1 MKFKSR
7 IIMILFLCSVF
18 VLNSG
23 FLVIG
28 HRGFPTKYP
37 EETIQ
42 SDDAAFQA
50 GADYVELDVHLSKD
64 NVLVVSHDDDL
75 SRVTHTSAIV
85 SQNNFT
91 NLNQLSYSNG
101 EHVISLDQL
110 FDHYQNNPK
119 AKFVIETKIDH
130 GIDKSDHLERVLINC
145 IKQHNMGDRVMIHS
159 FSGKSLEYLSKLAPN
174 IPRIF
179 IVGSLK
185 RINFDILQYIN
196 AVNVSSDLIKKDP
209 FLVDWIHGTG
219 RKIYVWTEMDET
231 PSLWNWLVNNHIDGA
246 VTNFPDTGYKYK
258 LAMSG
263 SKEYKVDRDAYYLGK
278 DQITA
283 NVNPYRDVK
292 SKSKIK
298 NFEQVHVS
306 NAYIVDNQTIYQ
318 IGDKRFVPASFISF
332 DLTPQTIM
340 PYEHLQIEVPKTK
353 TAYVYSQP
361 ANTAK
366 TNKILPNKKIS
377 ILGFSGSPKSLWIN
391 TKYGWVLGQDILF
404 TGLNPT
410 SVGFWYYKKLP
421 EMNRYANLQLV
432 NNLYLKTNYP
442 INYFQQKQ
450 NFLQIISYKALN
462 K

>member
-1 MKFKSR
+1 MKIRSR
-7 IIMILFLCSVF
+7 LIMILFFCSVF
-18 VLNSG
+18 ILNSG

-64 NVLVVSHDDDL
+64 NVLVISHDDDL

-91 NLNQLSYSNG
+91 NLNRLSYANG
-101 EHVISLDQL
+101 EHVMSLDQL
-110 FDHYQNNPK
+110 FEHYQNDPK
-119 AKFVIETKIDH
+119 AKFVIETKVDH
-130 GIDKSDHLERVLINC
+130 GVDSTDNLERILVNC
-145 IKQHNMGDRVMIHS
+145 IKQHNMENRVMIHS
-159 FSGKSLEYLSKLAPN
+159 FSGKSLEYLSKLDPT

-185 RINFDILQYIN
+185 RINFDILQYVN
-196 AVNVSSDLIKKDP
+196 AVNVSSDLIKKNP
-209 FLVDWIHGTG
+209 FLVNWIHGTG
-219 RKIYVWTEMDET
+219 KKIYVWTEMDET

-278 DQITA
+278 NEIVA
-283 NVNPYRDVK
+283 NVNPYRNVK
-292 SKSKIK
+292 TKSRIR

-306 NAYIVDNQTIYQ
+306 NAYIIDNQTIYQ
-318 IGDKRFVPASFISF
+318 IGDKKFIPASFISF

-340 PYEHLQIEVPKTK
+340 PYEHLQIKVPKTK

-361 ANTAK
+361 SNIGK
-366 TNKILPNKKIS
+366 TNKILPNKAIYT
-377 ILGFSGSPKSLWIN
+377 LGFSGSPESLWIN
-391 TKYGWVLGQDILF
+391 TKYGWVRNQDILF
-404 TGLNPT
+404 LGLNPN
-410 SVGFWYYKKLP
+410 SVGFWYYKQLP
-421 EMNRYANLQLV
+421 EINRYSNLQLI
-432 NNLYLKTNYP
+432 NNFYTIPNYQTNY
-442 INYFQQKQ
+442 QKHRQ
-450 NFLQIISYKALN
+450 EFLQIISYKALN